1 MVEKLVPDPFIKI
14 KFEHISGLTVWNI
27 LKFAF
32 IVRLSRNL
40 PKHIKTEMFTT
51 FVPHIKLFLWLIFCM
66 IFNEHISHVIFYW
79 LTKFYCLIVFL
90 MIMGNMC
97 IVIICCAVCWVIN
110 FEINFS
116 FLIKLFFYINKTSR
130 WKCKYLNNEKSF

>member
-1 MVEKLVPDPFIKI
+1 MKNHTQNQIWAG
-14 KFEHISGLTVWNI
+14 STVWNI

-40 PKHIKTEMFTT
+40 PKHIKTEMLTT

-66 IFNEHISHVIFYW
+66 IFNEHIFHVIFYW
-79 LTKFYCLIVFL
+79 LTKFYCLIIFL

-116 FLIKLFFYINKTSR
+116 FLIKLFFYITKTSR
-130 WKCKYLNNEKSF
+130 RKCKYLNNEKSF